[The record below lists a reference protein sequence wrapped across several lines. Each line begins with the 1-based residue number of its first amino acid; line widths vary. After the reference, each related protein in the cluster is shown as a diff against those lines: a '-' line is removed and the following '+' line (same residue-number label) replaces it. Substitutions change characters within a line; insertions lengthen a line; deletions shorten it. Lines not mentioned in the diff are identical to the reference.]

1 MQRIWRHLYG
11 ENSWRICQSSY
22 TPFHLA
28 TMVRTQLTDPFEDQG
43 NIPLLPVLSEER
55 RTCRD
60 LQLRLQTHRDNR
72 QRYMNPETGEC
83 TTLFVQAVHPAPE
96 TNQIEVTDSIREIP
110 RLCVSIFRSPP
121 QFVEQPLS
129 RLSTFIICSL
139 YIAYC
144 WPLDGWPGRRQFKD
158 EYPRYLMKFWGQ
170 MWAARSQREYSRFEK
185 LREKN
190 PMPTPAG
197 FTATVPSV
205 THALRP
211 RKLVIYHDNDWEDCE
226 DPSIII
232 NYRFIAISYRQRDV
246 FERGTDEE
254 GKRRKQKQ
262 KNHFIESVRATTL
275 QCGMQAYWLD
285 LECLGKST
293 EETNIDVYRM
303 ADIYRGANFTLITI
317 GKSDDKHSIQSWK
330 SWGGRVWTLPEALL
344 SRELRYRIG
353 IDGPVLPITLHE
365 LANKAYEHYSEETA
379 IINAYSGKDPLERLE
394 RLTLLKS
401 AIWRRGSAALPPVS
415 PPRDAE
421 RPMLP
426 LQSQPTAMENLSY
439 PAERV
444 YALMG
449 FYENRIMPSHLETEL
464 QALARLSMAND
475 SDRIAERMVSKLP
488 YIIQRQACWYADNDL
503 YGSRLWDIE
512 PEIQVVGVTENGAL
526 VLDGC
531 RAAVIRWKDFPEVS
545 FETTES
551 FRRYIAGLTPLVLPI
566 LAHLLGAWMQRYSY
580 LTMGVVVSG
589 CALFLHICSPFLIA
603 YSISGRIL
611 NTQPWL
617 IGVKGALSPEDEAD
631 RVYGA
636 TLSSRRRLSYTPSG
650 SLFSRPSENEIREGL
665 QIQYEEARALQ
676 RDDVYT
682 LIDTY
687 SASIYYFTAERPPTV
702 CLFTGREGGLG
713 RFVLCSENCTANEL
727 HKETVLRMPS
737 YIQRAMSPCDW
748 LAIG

>member
-1 MQRIWRHLYG
+1 
-11 ENSWRICQSSY
+11 
-22 TPFHLA
+22 
-28 TMVRTQLTDPFEDQG
+28 
-43 NIPLLPVLSEER
+43 
-55 RTCRD
+55 
-60 LQLRLQTHRDNR
+60 
-72 QRYMNPETGEC
+72 
-83 TTLFVQAVHPAPE
+83 
-96 TNQIEVTDSIREIP
+96 
-110 RLCVSIFRSPP
+110 
-121 QFVEQPLS
+121 
-129 RLSTFIICSL
+129 
-139 YIAYC
+139 
-144 WPLDGWPGRRQFKD
+144 
-158 EYPRYLMKFWGQ
+158 
-170 MWAARSQREYSRFEK
+170 
-185 LREKN
+185 
-190 PMPTPAG
+190 MPTPAG
-197 FTATVPSV
+197 FIATVPSV
-205 THALRP
+205 TRALHP
-211 RKLVIYHDNDWEDCE
+211 RKLVIYRDNTWQHCE

-254 GKRRKQKQ
+254 GKKREEEQR
-262 KNHFIESVRATTL
+262 NHFIESVRATTL

-317 GKSDDKHSIQSWK
+317 GKSDDEHSIQSWK

-353 IDGPVLPITLHE
+353 VDGPVLPITLHE

-401 AIWRRGSAALPPVS
+401 AIWRRGSAALPPVA
-415 PPRDAE
+415 PPKDVE
-421 RPMLP
+421 KLILS
-426 LQSQPTAMENLSY
+426 LQPQPTAIENPSY

-449 FYENRIMPSHLETEL
+449 FYEHRIMPSRLETEL

-475 SDRIAERMVSKLP
+475 NDRMAERMVSMLP
-488 YIIQRQACWYADNDL
+488 YNIQRQACWYADNDL
-503 YGSRLWDIE
+503 FGSQLWDIE
-512 PEIQVVGVTENGAL
+512 PEIQVAGVTENGAL

-531 RAAVIRWKDFPEVS
+531 RAATIRWEDFPEVS
-545 FETTES
+545 FQTTES
-551 FRRYIAGLTPLVLPI
+551 FRRDLAGKIPITLPGFVLYAATWMPLPSYLSVGVVFFSCAAFLLIFSPI
-566 LAHLLGAWMQRYSY
+566 L
-580 LTMGVVVSG
+580 T
-589 CALFLHICSPFLIA
+589 A
-603 YSISGRIL
+603 YSMSGRIL

-617 IGVKGALSPEDEAD
+617 IGVKGALSPDEAAD
-631 RVYGA
+631 RIYGA
-636 TLSSRRRLSYTPSG
+636 TLSNFPRLSYTPSG
-650 SLFSRPSENEIREGL
+650 SLFSRPSEDEIREGL

-737 YIQRAMSPCDW
+737 YIQRAMNPCDW
-748 LAIG
+748 VAIG

>member
-1 MQRIWRHLYG
+1 M
-11 ENSWRICQSSY
+11 
-22 TPFHLA
+22 
-28 TMVRTQLTDPFEDQG
+28 D
-43 NIPLLPVLSEER
+43 
-55 RTCRD
+55 
-60 LQLRLQTHRDNR
+60 
-72 QRYMNPETGEC
+72 PETGEC
-83 TTLFVQAVHPAPE
+83 TKLLVQAVKPAPK
-96 TNQIEVTDSIREIP
+96 TNQVKVTDSIRKIP
-110 RLCVSIFRSPP
+110 KLSVSLFRSPP
-121 QFVEQPLS
+121 QSVAEALLWPLKFLLCS
-129 RLSTFIICSL
+129 ICL
-139 YIAYC
+139 LF
-144 WPLDGWPGRRQFKD
+144 WPLDAFPGRESFTG
-158 EYPRYLMKFWGQ
+158 EYPTYLMNYWGQ

-205 THALRP
+205 TRALRP
-211 RKLVIYHDNDWEDCE
+211 RKLVIYRDNTWQHCE

-232 NYRFIAISYRQRDV
+232 NYRFIAISYRQRDMKK
-246 FERGTDEE
+246 
-254 GKRRKQKQ
+254 GKREEEQR
-262 KNHFIESVRATTL
+262 NHFIESIRATTL

-317 GKSDDKHSIQSWK
+317 GKSDDEHSIQSWK
-330 SWGGRVWTLPEALL
+330 SWGGRVWTFPEALL

-365 LANKAYEHYSEETA
+365 LANKAYEHHSEEAA
-379 IINAYSGKDPLERLE
+379 IIHAYSSGKDPLERLE

-401 AIWRRGSAALPPVS
+401 AIWRRGSAALPPVA
-415 PPRDAE
+415 PPKDVE
-421 RPMLP
+421 KSMLSS
-426 LQSQPTAMENLSY
+426 QSQPTAMESPSY

-449 FYENRIMPSHLETEL
+449 FYEHRIMPSRLETEL

-475 SDRIAERMVSKLP
+475 SDRMAERMVSMLP
-488 YIIQRQACWYADNDL
+488 YDIQPQACWYADNDL
-503 YGSRLWDIE
+503 YGSQLWDIE
-512 PEIQVVGVTENGAL
+512 PEIQVAGVTENGAL

-531 RAAVIRWKDFPEVS
+531 RAATIRWEDFPEVS
-545 FETTES
+545 FQTTES
-551 FRRYIAGLTPLVLPI
+551 FRRDLAGKIPISLPGIVLY
-566 LAHLLGAWMQRYSY
+566 AATWMPVPSVISVG
-580 LTMGVVVSG
+580 TAFFG
-589 CALFLHICSPFLIA
+589 CAAFLLVFSPFLTA

-617 IGVKGALSPEDEAD
+617 IGVKGVLSPEKAAE
-631 RVYGA
+631 RIYGA
-636 TLSSRRRLSYTPSG
+636 TLSHHSRLSYSPSG
-650 SLFSRPSENEIREGL
+650 SLFSRPSEDEIREGL
-665 QIQYEEARALQ
+665 QSQYEEVKDLQ

-682 LIDTY
+682 LIDTC
-687 SASIYYFTAERPPTV
+687 STTIYYFTAERPPTV

-737 YIQRAMSPCDW
+737 YIQRAMNPCDW
-748 LAIG
+748 VAIG

>member
-1 MQRIWRHLYG
+1 M
-11 ENSWRICQSSY
+11 
-22 TPFHLA
+22 
-28 TMVRTQLTDPFEDQG
+28 DPE
-43 NIPLLPVLSEER
+43 S
-55 RTCRD
+55 
-60 LQLRLQTHRDNR
+60 
-72 QRYMNPETGEC
+72 GEC
-83 TTLFVQAVHPAPE
+83 TKLLVQAVYPAPK
-96 TNQIEVTDSIREIP
+96 TNQVRIKDNIRKIP
-110 RLCVSIFRSPP
+110 KLSVSLFRSPP
-121 QFVEQPLS
+121 RSVAEALLWPFK
-129 RLSTFIICSL
+129 FFACSIL
-139 YIAYC
+139 LLF
-144 WPLDGWPGRRQFKD
+144 WPLDALPGRESFTG
-158 EYPRYLMKFWGQ
+158 EYPTYLMNYWGQ
-170 MWAARSQREYSRFEK
+170 MWAARSQREYSRFDK
-185 LREKN
+185 LRESS

-197 FTATVPSV
+197 FIATVPSV
-205 THALRP
+205 TRALHP
-211 RKLVIYHDNDWEDCE
+211 RKLVIYRDNTWQHCE

-254 GKRRKQKQ
+254 GKKREEEQR
-262 KNHFIESVRATTL
+262 NHFIESVRATTL

-317 GKSDDKHSIQSWK
+317 GKSDDEHSIQSWK

-353 IDGPVLPITLHE
+353 VDGPVLPITLHE

-401 AIWRRGSAALPPVS
+401 AIWRRGSAALPPVA
-415 PPRDAE
+415 PPKDVE
-421 RPMLP
+421 KLIIS
-426 LQSQPTAMENLSY
+426 LQPQPTAIENPSY

-449 FYENRIMPSHLETEL
+449 FYEHRIMPSRLETEL

-475 SDRIAERMVSKLP
+475 NDRMAERMVSMLP
-488 YIIQRQACWYADNDL
+488 YNIQRQACWYADNDL
-503 YGSRLWDIE
+503 FGSQLWDIE
-512 PEIQVVGVTENGAL
+512 PEIQVAGVTENGAL

-531 RAAVIRWKDFPEVS
+531 RAATIRWEDFPEVS
-545 FETTES
+545 FQTTES
-551 FRRYIAGLTPLVLPI
+551 FRRDLAGKIPITLPGFVLYAATWMPLPSYLSVGVVFFSCAAFLLIFSPI
-566 LAHLLGAWMQRYSY
+566 L
-580 LTMGVVVSG
+580 T
-589 CALFLHICSPFLIA
+589 A
-603 YSISGRIL
+603 YSMSGRIL

-617 IGVKGALSPEDEAD
+617 IGVKGALSPDEAAD
-631 RVYGA
+631 RIYGA
-636 TLSSRRRLSYTPSG
+636 TLSNFPRLSYTPSG
-650 SLFSRPSENEIREGL
+650 SLFSRPSEDEIREGL

-682 LIDTY
+682 LVDTY
-687 SASIYYFTAERPPTV
+687 SATIYYFTAERPPTV

-737 YIQRAMSPCDW
+737 YIQRAMNPCDW
-748 LAIG
+748 VAIG

>member
-1 MQRIWRHLYG
+1 M
-11 ENSWRICQSSY
+11 
-22 TPFHLA
+22 
-28 TMVRTQLTDPFEDQG
+28 D
-43 NIPLLPVLSEER
+43 
-55 RTCRD
+55 
-60 LQLRLQTHRDNR
+60 
-72 QRYMNPETGEC
+72 PETGIC
-83 TTLFVQAVHPAPE
+83 TILLVQAVNPAPK
-96 TNQIEVTDSIREIP
+96 TNQVKVTDTIRRIP
-110 RLCVSIFRSPP
+110 KYCVLLFRSPP
-121 QFVEQPLS
+121 RSLKQILRWPCLFVA
-129 RLSTFIICSL
+129 CSFSVN
-139 YIAYC
+139 YF
-144 WPLDGWPGRRQFKD
+144 WVFDGWPGRKSFKD
-158 EYPRYLMKFWGQ
+158 EYPRYLMNFWGQ
-170 MWAARSQREYSRFEK
+170 MWAARSQMEYSRFEK
-185 LREKN
+185 LQAKN

-197 FTATVPSV
+197 FNATVPSV

-211 RKLVIYHDNDWEDCE
+211 RKLVIYRDNDWGHCE

-246 FERGTDEE
+246 FEHGTDEE
-254 GKRRKQKQ
+254 GRRREEEQRK
-262 KNHFIESVRATTL
+262 HFIDSVRATTL
-275 QCGMQAYWLD
+275 QCGMRAYWLD
-285 LECLGKST
+285 LECLGASA
-293 EETNIDVYRM
+293 EEKNIDLYRM

-317 GKSDDKHSIQSWK
+317 GKSDDEHSIQSWK

-344 SRELRYRIG
+344 SRGLRYRIG

-421 RPMLP
+421 RPMLS
-426 LQSQPTAMENLSY
+426 LRSQPTVIENPSY

-449 FYENRIMPSHLETEL
+449 FYEHRIMPSRLETEL

-475 SDRIAERMVSKLP
+475 SDRMAERMVSMLP
-488 YIIQRQACWYADNDL
+488 RIIQREACWYADNDL

-512 PEIQVVGVTENGAL
+512 PEINVVGVTENGAL

-531 RAAVIRWKDFPEVS
+531 RAAAIRWKGFPEVS

-551 FRRYIAGLTPLVLPI
+551 FRRTLAGLTPIILPLVALYGGP
-566 LAHLLGAWMQRYSY
+566 WMQRHESY
-580 LTMGVVVSG
+580 ISAGTIIAS
-589 CALFLHICSPFLIA
+589 CALFLHLFGPILVA

-617 IGVKGALSPEDEAD
+617 IGVKGVLSPEEAAD

-636 TLSSRRRLSYTPSG
+636 SLSRHRHRRLLYTPSG
-650 SLFSRPSENEIREGL
+650 SLFSRPSEDEIREGL
-665 QIQYEEARALQ
+665 HIQYEEVRDLQ

-682 LIDTY
+682 LIDTC
-687 SASIYYFTAERPPTV
+687 STTIYYFTAERPPTV

-737 YIQRAMSPCDW
+737 YIQRSMKPCNW
-748 LAIG
+748 VAIG

>member
-1 MQRIWRHLYG
+1 
-11 ENSWRICQSSY
+11 
-22 TPFHLA
+22 
-28 TMVRTQLTDPFEDQG
+28 
-43 NIPLLPVLSEER
+43 
-55 RTCRD
+55 
-60 LQLRLQTHRDNR
+60 
-72 QRYMNPETGEC
+72 
-83 TTLFVQAVHPAPE
+83 
-96 TNQIEVTDSIREIP
+96 
-110 RLCVSIFRSPP
+110 
-121 QFVEQPLS
+121 
-129 RLSTFIICSL
+129 
-139 YIAYC
+139 
-144 WPLDGWPGRRQFKD
+144 
-158 EYPRYLMKFWGQ
+158 
-170 MWAARSQREYSRFEK
+170 
-185 LREKN
+185 
-190 PMPTPAG
+190 MPTPAG
-197 FTATVPSV
+197 FIATVPSV
-205 THALRP
+205 TRALHP
-211 RKLVIYHDNDWEDCE
+211 RKLVIYRDNTWQHCE

-254 GKRRKQKQ
+254 GKKREEEQR
-262 KNHFIESVRATTL
+262 NHFIESVRATTL

-317 GKSDDKHSIQSWK
+317 GKSDDEHSIQSWK

-353 IDGPVLPITLHE
+353 VDGPVLPITLHE

-401 AIWRRGSAALPPVS
+401 AIWRRGSAALPPVA
-415 PPRDAE
+415 PPKDVE
-421 RPMLP
+421 KLILS
-426 LQSQPTAMENLSY
+426 LQPQPTAIENPSY

-449 FYENRIMPSHLETEL
+449 FYEHRIMPSRLETEL

-475 SDRIAERMVSKLP
+475 NDRMAERMVSMLP
-488 YIIQRQACWYADNDL
+488 YNIQRQACWYADNDL
-503 YGSRLWDIE
+503 FGSQLWDIE
-512 PEIQVVGVTENGAL
+512 PEIQVAGVTENGAL

-531 RAAVIRWKDFPEVS
+531 RAATIRWEDFPEVS
-545 FETTES
+545 FQTTES
-551 FRRYIAGLTPLVLPI
+551 FRRELAGKIPITLPGFVLYAATWMPLPSYLSVGVVFFSCAAFLLIFSPI
-566 LAHLLGAWMQRYSY
+566 L
-580 LTMGVVVSG
+580 T
-589 CALFLHICSPFLIA
+589 A
-603 YSISGRIL
+603 YSMSGRIL

-617 IGVKGALSPEDEAD
+617 IGVKGALSPDEAAD
-631 RVYGA
+631 RIYGA
-636 TLSSRRRLSYTPSG
+636 TLSNFPRLSYTPSG
-650 SLFSRPSENEIREGL
+650 SLFSRPSEDEIREGL

-737 YIQRAMSPCDW
+737 YIQRAMNPCDW
-748 LAIG
+748 VAIG